1 MKSNSH
7 LDPGLLRRRALSFVS
22 ACVLASP
29 AALLAQ
35 QYQQTNLVSDLGTL
49 GAQTV
54 DPKLKNP
61 WGIARGPSGNPWW
74 VSDERSG
81 VATLYN
87 AHGTPANPLNP
98 GANGLV
104 VTIPPSVPPPAVGT
118 PTGVVFNGST
128 NDFRVAPPGVAQTF
142 FLFVSLDGSIS
153 GWDPAANPTTAITEV
168 STKSVFT
175 GATIA
180 QIGNERFLYVA
191 DLKDAKIKV
200 YDSNFKEVEIG
211 ERHLGERHLGERHFE
226 YDMGFDD
233 DNEEAFEDQ
242 ELPRGFAPFN
252 IQNIGGDLYV
262 AYAKQDQTKTFV
274 TSGTG
279 LGFVDVFS
287 PRGRLL
293 MRLEHGNWFNA
304 PWGLTLAPSDFG
316 TFSHRILVGQFGS
329 GEILAFDAVT
339 GRFEGKL
346 RDQNNNSIALKGL
359 WGLAFGAGDQTSG
372 PANTLFFNEG
382 LNGGNDGLFGTLT
395 PIAADIDPGNGQ

>member
-81 VATLYN
+81 VSTLYN
-87 AHGTPANPLNP
+87 AQGTPVNVLNP

-104 VTIPPSVPPPAVGT
+104 VTIPPSVPPPSIGT
-118 PTGVVFNGST
+118 PTGVVFNGSA

-142 FLFVSLDGSIS
+142 FLFVSLDGTIS
-153 GWDPAANPTTAITEV
+153 GWDPAANPTTAIRKV
-168 STKSVFT
+168 STKSVLT

-180 QIGNERFLYVA
+180 QIEANRFLYVA
-191 DLKDAKIKV
+191 DLEAGKIRV
-200 YDSNFKEVEIG
+200 YDSNFQPVEVDE
-211 ERHLGERHLGERHFE
+211 
-226 YDMGFDD
+226 DAFDD
-233 DNEEAFEDQ
+233 DQ
-242 ELPRGFAPFN
+242 LPPGFAPFN

-262 AYAKQDQTKTFV
+262 AYAKQDQAKTFV
-274 TSGTG
+274 TSGAG

-287 PRGRLL
+287 PQGRLL
-293 MRLEHGNWFNA
+293 LRLQHGNWFNA

-339 GRFEGKL
+339 GQFQGKL
-346 RDQNNNSIALKGL
+346 NDQNNQVIAMTGL

-372 PANTLFFNEG
+372 AANTLFFNQG

-395 PIAADIDPGNGQ
+395 PIATDIESGNGQ

>member
-1 MKSNSH
+1 MKTNSH
-7 LDPGLLRRRALSFVS
+7 LNAGFLRRRALTFVS

-29 AALLAQ
+29 AALFAQ
-35 QYQQTNLVSDLGTL
+35 QYQKTNLVSDLGTL
-49 GAQTV
+49 GAHTV

-74 VSDERSG
+74 VSDEKSG

-87 AHGTPANPLNP
+87 AQGTPANVLNP

-104 VTIPPSVPPPAVGT
+104 VTIPPSVPPPSIGT
-118 PTGVVFNGST
+118 PTGVVFNGSA

-142 FLFVSLDGSIS
+142 FLFVSLDGTIS
-153 GWDPAANPTTAITEV
+153 GWDPAANPTTAIRKV
-168 STKSVFT
+168 STKSVLT

-180 QIGNERFLYVA
+180 QSGADRFLYVA
-191 DLKDAKIKV
+191 DLKAGKIRV
-200 YDSNFKEVEIG
+200 YDSNFQPVEVDE
-211 ERHLGERHLGERHFE
+211 
-226 YDMGFDD
+226 DAFDD
-233 DNEEAFEDQ
+233 DH
-242 ELPRGFAPFN
+242 LPPGFAPFN

-262 AYAKQDQTKTFV
+262 AYAKQDQAKTFV

-293 MRLEHGNWFNA
+293 MRLEHGDWLNA

-339 GRFEGKL
+339 GQFQGKL
-346 RDQNNNSIALKGL
+346 NDQNNQVIAMTGL

-372 PANTLFFNEG
+372 AANTLFFNQG

-395 PIAADIDPGNGQ
+395 PIATDIESGNGQ

>member
-1 MKSNSH
+1 MKTNSH
-7 LDPGLLRRRALSFVS
+7 LNAGFLRRRALTFVS

-29 AALLAQ
+29 AALFAQ
-35 QYQQTNLVSDLGTL
+35 QYQKTNLVSDLGTL
-49 GAQTV
+49 GAHTV

-74 VSDERSG
+74 VSDEKSG
-81 VATLYN
+81 VSTLYN
-87 AHGTPANPLNP
+87 AQGTPANVLNP

-104 VTIPPSVPPPAVGT
+104 VTIPPSVPPPSIGT
-118 PTGVVFNGST
+118 PTGVVFNGSA

-142 FLFVSLDGSIS
+142 FLFVSLDGTIS
-153 GWDPAANPTTAITEV
+153 GWDPAANPTTAIRKV
-168 STKSVFT
+168 STKSVLT

-180 QIGNERFLYVA
+180 QIGADRFLYVA
-191 DLKDAKIKV
+191 DLKAGKIRV
-200 YDSNFKEVEIG
+200 YDSNFQPVEVDE
-211 ERHLGERHLGERHFE
+211 
-226 YDMGFDD
+226 DAFDD
-233 DNEEAFEDQ
+233 DH
-242 ELPRGFAPFN
+242 LPPGFAPFN

-262 AYAKQDQTKTFV
+262 AYAKQDQAKTFV

-293 MRLEHGNWFNA
+293 MRLEHGDWLNA

-339 GRFEGKL
+339 GQFQGKL
-346 RDQNNNSIALKGL
+346 NDQNNQVIAMTGL

-372 PANTLFFNEG
+372 AANTLFFNEG

-395 PIAADIDPGNGQ
+395 PIATDIESGNGQ

>member
-1 MKSNSH
+1 MKRNSH
-7 LDPGLLRRRALSFVS
+7 LDPGLLRRRALSFIS

-118 PTGVVFNGST
+118 PTGVVFNGSA

-153 GWDPAANPTTAITEV
+153 GWDPAANPTTAITKV

-175 GATIA
+175 GAAIA
-180 QIGNERFLYVA
+180 QIGDERFLYVA
-191 DLKDAKIKV
+191 DVKDAKIKV
-200 YDSNFKEVEIG
+200 YDSNFKKVEIG
-211 ERHLGERHLGERHFE
+211 NP
-226 YDMGFDD
+226 YFDD
-233 DNEEAFEDQ
+233 HMAFDEEAFEDD
-242 ELPRGFAPFN
+242 ELPPEFAPFN
-252 IQNIGGDLYV
+252 IQNIGGNLYV
-262 AYAKQDQTKTFV
+262 AYAKQNQAKTFV
-274 TSGTG
+274 TPGPG

-287 PRGRLL
+287 PRGHLL
-293 MRLEHGNWFNA
+293 LRLEHGDWFNA
-304 PWGLTLAPSDFG
+304 PWGLTLAPSDYG
-316 TFSHRILVGQFGS
+316 TFSHLILVGQFGS
-329 GEILAFDAVT
+329 GEILTFNAVT
-339 GRFEGKL
+339 GRFQGKL
-346 RDQNNNSIALKGL
+346 RDQNNKAVALNGL

-372 PANTLFFNEG
+372 PANTLFFNQG

>member
-1 MKSNSH
+1 MKTNSH
-7 LDPGLLRRRALSFVS
+7 LNAGFLRRRALTFVS

-29 AALLAQ
+29 AALFAQ
-35 QYQQTNLVSDLGTL
+35 QYQKTNLVSDLGTL
-49 GAQTV
+49 GAHTV

-74 VSDERSG
+74 VSNEKSG
-81 VATLYN
+81 VSTLYN
-87 AHGTPANPLNP
+87 AQGTPANVLNP

-104 VTIPPSVPPPAVGT
+104 VTIPPSVPPPSIGT
-118 PTGVVFNGST
+118 PTGVVFNGSA

-142 FLFVSLDGSIS
+142 FLFVSLDGTIS
-153 GWDPAANPTTAITEV
+153 GWDPAANPTTAITKV

-180 QIGNERFLYVA
+180 QIGADRFLYVA
-191 DLKDAKIKV
+191 DLKAGKIRV
-200 YDSNFKEVEIG
+200 YDSNFQPVEVDE
-211 ERHLGERHLGERHFE
+211 
-226 YDMGFDD
+226 DAFDD
-233 DNEEAFEDQ
+233 DH
-242 ELPRGFAPFN
+242 LPPGFAPFN

-262 AYAKQDQTKTFV
+262 AYAKQDQAKTFV

-293 MRLEHGNWFNA
+293 MRLEHGDWLNA

-339 GRFEGKL
+339 GQFQGKL
-346 RDQNNNSIALKGL
+346 SDQNNQVIAMTGL

-395 PIAADIDPGNGQ
+395 PIATDIESGNGQ

>member
-104 VTIPPSVPPPAVGT
+104 VTIPPSVPPPAVDT

-211 ERHLGERHLGERHFE
+211 ERHFE

-242 ELPRGFAPFN
+242 ELPLGFAPFN

-274 TSGTG
+274 TSGPG

-304 PWGLTLAPSDFG
+304 PWGLTLASSDFG

-339 GRFEGKL
+339 GRFQGKL

>member
-1 MKSNSH
+1 MKINSH
-7 LDPGLLRRRALSFVS
+7 FDPRFLRRRALSFVS

-29 AALLAQ
+29 AALFAQ
-35 QYQQTNLVSDLGTL
+35 QYQKTNLVSDLGTL

-87 AHGTPANPLNP
+87 AQGTPANPLNP

-104 VTIPPSVPPPAVGT
+104 VTIPPSVPSPAVGT
-118 PTGVVFNGST
+118 PTGVVFNGSA

-153 GWDPAANPTTAITEV
+153 GWDPAANPTTAITKV
-168 STKSVFT
+168 STKSVLT

-180 QIGNERFLYVA
+180 QIGADRFLYVA
-191 DLKDAKIKV
+191 DLKAGKIRV
-200 YDSNFKEVEIG
+200 YDSNFQPMAVG
-211 ERHLGERHLGERHFE
+211 QGA
-226 YDMGFDD
+226 FDD
-233 DNEEAFEDQ
+233 DH
-242 ELPRGFAPFN
+242 LSPGFAPFN
-252 IQNIGGDLYV
+252 IQNIGGNLYV
-262 AYAKQDQTKTFV
+262 AYAKQDQAKTFV
-274 TSGTG
+274 TAGTG

-339 GRFEGKL
+339 GRFQGKL

-372 PANTLFFNEG
+372 AANTLFFNEG

-395 PIAADIDPGNGQ
+395 PIATDIESGNGQ

>member
-1 MKSNSH
+1 
-7 LDPGLLRRRALSFVS
+7 
-22 ACVLASP
+22 
-29 AALLAQ
+29 LLAQ

-87 AHGTPANPLNP
+87 ANGTPANPLNP

-211 ERHLGERHLGERHFE
+211 ERHLGERHFE

-233 DNEEAFEDQ
+233 DNEGAFEDQ

-346 RDQNNNSIALKGL
+346 RDENNNSIALKGL

-395 PIAADIDPGNGQ
+395 PIAADIEPGNGQ

>member
-1 MKSNSH
+1 MKTNSH
-7 LDPGLLRRRALSFVS
+7 LNAGFLRRRALTFVS

-29 AALLAQ
+29 AALFAQ
-35 QYQQTNLVSDLGTL
+35 QYQKTNLVSDLGTL
-49 GAQTV
+49 GAHTV

-74 VSDERSG
+74 VSDEKSG
-81 VATLYN
+81 VSTLYN
-87 AHGTPANPLNP
+87 AQGTPVNVVNP

-104 VTIPPSVPPPAVGT
+104 VTIPPSAPPPSIGT
-118 PTGVVFNGST
+118 PTGVVFNGSA

-142 FLFVSLDGSIS
+142 FLFVSLDGTIS
-153 GWDPAANPTTAITEV
+153 GWDPAANPTTAIRKV
-168 STKSVFT
+168 STKSVLT

-180 QIGNERFLYVA
+180 QIGADRFLYVA
-191 DLKDAKIKV
+191 DLKAGKIRV
-200 YDSNFKEVEIG
+200 YDSNFQPVEVDE
-211 ERHLGERHLGERHFE
+211 
-226 YDMGFDD
+226 DAFDD
-233 DNEEAFEDQ
+233 DH
-242 ELPRGFAPFN
+242 LPPGFAPFN

-262 AYAKQDQTKTFV
+262 AYAKQDQAKTFV

-293 MRLEHGNWFNA
+293 MRLEHGDWLNA

-339 GRFEGKL
+339 GQFQGKL
-346 RDQNNNSIALKGL
+346 NDQNNHSIALKGL

-382 LNGGNDGLFGTLT
+382 LNGNDGLFGTLT
-395 PIAADIDPGNGQ
+395 PIATDIESGNGQ

>member
-1 MKSNSH
+1 MKRNSH

-81 VATLYN
+81 VSTLYN
-87 AHGTPANPLNP
+87 AQGTPANPLNP
-98 GANGLV
+98 GGNGLV

-153 GWDPAANPTTAITEV
+153 GWDPAANPTTAITKV
-168 STKSVFT
+168 STHSVLT

-180 QIGNERFLYVA
+180 QIGADRFLYVA
-191 DLKDAKIKV
+191 DLKAGKIRV
-200 YDSNFKEVEIG
+200 YDTNFNPVEVG
-211 ERHLGERHLGERHFE
+211 ETEVDDKHGEH
-226 YDMGFDD
+226 
-233 DNEEAFEDQ
+233 AFEDEQ
-242 ELPRGFAPFN
+242 IPKGFAPFN
-252 IQNIGGDLYV
+252 IQNIGGNLYV
-262 AYAKQDQTKTFV
+262 AYAKQDQAKTFV
-274 TSGTG
+274 TSGAG

-287 PRGRLL
+287 PQGSLLLRLQ
-293 MRLEHGNWFNA
+293 HGNWFNA

-339 GRFEGKL
+339 GQFQGKL
-346 RDQNNNSIALKGL
+346 NDQNNQVIAMTGL

-372 PANTLFFNEG
+372 AANTLFFNEG
-382 LNGGNDGLFGTLT
+382 LNGGNGLFGTLT
-395 PIAADIDPGNGQ
+395 PIATDIESGNGQ

>member
-81 VATLYN
+81 VSTLYN

-180 QIGNERFLYVA
+180 QIQANRFLYVA
-191 DLKDAKIKV
+191 DLKAGKIRV
-200 YDSNFKEVEIG
+200 YDTNFQPVDVG
-211 ERHLGERHLGERHFE
+211 QGA
-226 YDMGFDD
+226 FDD
-233 DNEEAFEDQ
+233 DH
-242 ELPRGFAPFN
+242 LPPGFAPFN
-252 IQNIGGDLYV
+252 IQDIGGDLYV
-262 AYAKQDQTKTFV
+262 AYAKQDQAKTFV
-274 TSGTG
+274 TSGAG

-287 PRGRLL
+287 PQGRLL
-293 MRLEHGNWFNA
+293 LRLERGNWFNA
-304 PWGLTLAPSDFG
+304 PWGLTVAPSDFG

-329 GEILAFDAVT
+329 GEILAFDTVT
-339 GRFEGKL
+339 GQFQGKL
-346 RDQNNNSIALKGL
+346 SDQNNQSIALKGL

-372 PANTLFFNEG
+372 AANTLFFNEG

-395 PIAADIDPGNGQ
+395 PIATDIESGNGQ

>member
-1 MKSNSH
+1 MKTNSH
-7 LDPGLLRRRALSFVS
+7 LNAGFLRRRALTFVS

-29 AALLAQ
+29 AALFAQ
-35 QYQQTNLVSDLGTL
+35 QYQKTNLVSDLGTL
-49 GAQTV
+49 GAHTV

-74 VSDERSG
+74 VSDEKSG
-81 VATLYN
+81 VSTLYN
-87 AHGTPANPLNP
+87 AQGTPANVLNP

-104 VTIPPSVPPPAVGT
+104 VTIPPSVPPPSIGT
-118 PTGVVFNGST
+118 PTGVVFNGSA

-142 FLFVSLDGSIS
+142 FLFVSLDGTIS
-153 GWDPAANPTTAITEV
+153 GWDPAANPTTAIRKV
-168 STKSVFT
+168 STKSVLT

-180 QIGNERFLYVA
+180 QIGADRFLYVA
-191 DLKDAKIKV
+191 DLKAGKIRV
-200 YDSNFKEVEIG
+200 YDSNFQPVEVDE
-211 ERHLGERHLGERHFE
+211 
-226 YDMGFDD
+226 DAFDD
-233 DNEEAFEDQ
+233 DH
-242 ELPRGFAPFN
+242 LPPGFAPFN

-262 AYAKQDQTKTFV
+262 AYAKQDQAKTFV

-293 MRLEHGNWFNA
+293 MRLEHGDWLNA

-339 GRFEGKL
+339 GQFQGKL
-346 RDQNNNSIALKGL
+346 NDQKNRVIAMTGL

>member
-1 MKSNSH
+1 MKTNSH
-7 LDPGLLRRRALSFVS
+7 LNAGFLRRRALTFVS

-29 AALLAQ
+29 AALFAQ
-35 QYQQTNLVSDLGTL
+35 QYQKTNLVSDLGTL
-49 GAQTV
+49 GAHTV

-74 VSDERSG
+74 VSDAKSG
-81 VATLYN
+81 VSTLYN
-87 AHGTPANPLNP
+87 AQGTPANPLNP
-98 GANGLV
+98 GGNGLV

-153 GWDPAANPTTAITEV
+153 GWDPAANPTTAITKV
-168 STKSVFT
+168 STHSVLT

-180 QIGNERFLYVA
+180 QIGADRFLYVA
-191 DLKDAKIKV
+191 DLKAGKIRV
-200 YDSNFKEVEIG
+200 YDTNFNPVEVG
-211 ERHLGERHLGERHFE
+211 ETEVDDKHGEH
-226 YDMGFDD
+226 
-233 DNEEAFEDQ
+233 AFEDEQ
-242 ELPRGFAPFN
+242 IPKGFAPFN
-252 IQNIGGDLYV
+252 IQNIGGNLYV
-262 AYAKQDQTKTFV
+262 AYAKQDQAKTFV
-274 TSGTG
+274 TSGAG

-287 PRGRLL
+287 PQGSLLLRLQ
-293 MRLEHGNWFNA
+293 HGNWFNA

-339 GRFEGKL
+339 GQFQGKL
-346 RDQNNNSIALKGL
+346 NDQNNQVIAMTGL

-372 PANTLFFNEG
+372 AANTLFFNEG

-395 PIAADIDPGNGQ
+395 PIATDIESGNGQ

>member
-1 MKSNSH
+1 MKTNSY
-7 LDPGLLRRRALSFVS
+7 LNAGFLRRRALTFVS

-29 AALLAQ
+29 AALFAQ
-35 QYQQTNLVSDLGTL
+35 QYQKTNLVSDLGTL
-49 GAQTV
+49 GAHTI

-81 VATLYN
+81 VSTLYN
-87 AHGTPANPLNP
+87 AQGTPVNVLNP

-104 VTIPPSVPPPAVGT
+104 VTIPPSAPPPSIGT
-118 PTGVVFNGST
+118 PTGVVFNGSA

-142 FLFVSLDGSIS
+142 FLFVSLDGTIS
-153 GWDPAANPTTAITEV
+153 GWDPAANPTTAIRKV
-168 STKSVFT
+168 STKSVLT

-180 QIGNERFLYVA
+180 QIGADRFLYVA
-191 DLKDAKIKV
+191 DLKAGKIRV
-200 YDSNFKEVEIG
+200 YDSNFQPMA
-211 ERHLGERHLGERHFE
+211 LGQGA
-226 YDMGFDD
+226 FDD
-233 DNEEAFEDQ
+233 DH
-242 ELPRGFAPFN
+242 LPPGFAPFN

-262 AYAKQDQTKTFV
+262 AYAKQDQAKTFV
-274 TSGTG
+274 TSGAG

-287 PRGRLL
+287 PQGRLL
-293 MRLEHGNWFNA
+293 LRLQHGNWFNA

-339 GRFEGKL
+339 GQFQGKL
-346 RDQNNNSIALKGL
+346 NDQNYQVIAMTGL

-372 PANTLFFNEG
+372 AANTLFFNQG

-395 PIAADIDPGNGQ
+395 PIATDIESGNGQ

>member
-1 MKSNSH
+1 MKTNSH
-7 LDPGLLRRRALSFVS
+7 LNAGFLRRRALTFVS

-29 AALLAQ
+29 AALFAQ
-35 QYQQTNLVSDLGTL
+35 QYQKTNLVSDLGTL
-49 GAQTV
+49 GAHTV

-74 VSDERSG
+74 VSDEKSG
-81 VATLYN
+81 VSTLYN
-87 AHGTPANPLNP
+87 AQGKPANVLNP

-104 VTIPPSVPPPAVGT
+104 VTIPPSVPPPSIGT
-118 PTGVVFNGST
+118 PTGVVFNGSA

-142 FLFVSLDGSIS
+142 FLFVSLDGTIS
-153 GWDPAANPTTAITEV
+153 GWDPAANPTTAIRKV
-168 STKSVFT
+168 STQSVLT

-180 QIGNERFLYVA
+180 QIGADRFLYVA
-191 DLKDAKIKV
+191 DLKAGKIRV
-200 YDSNFKEVEIG
+200 YDSNFQPMA
-211 ERHLGERHLGERHFE
+211 LGQGA
-226 YDMGFDD
+226 FDD
-233 DNEEAFEDQ
+233 DH
-242 ELPRGFAPFN
+242 LPPGFAPFN

-262 AYAKQDQTKTFV
+262 AYAKQDQAKTFV
-274 TSGTG
+274 TSGAG

-287 PRGRLL
+287 PQGRLL
-293 MRLEHGNWFNA
+293 LRLQHGNWFNA

-339 GRFEGKL
+339 GQFQGKL
-346 RDQNNNSIALKGL
+346 NDQNNQVIAMTGL

-372 PANTLFFNEG
+372 AANTLFFNEG

-395 PIAADIDPGNGQ
+395 PIATDIESGNGQ